1 MKNDYHHPVLV
12 GEVINYLDLKQGDT
26 IFEGTL
32 GGAGHTI
39 AIIKEIAPTG
49 KLIGVDL
56 CSQALSTAASRL
68 KNYKDIIFLKEDNFA
83 NVKSILAGLDIEE
96 VDGILYDLGLS
107 SFQIDK
113 STKGFSYMRDEML
126 DMRFGCEGKTA
137 HEVINRYSEEE
148 LREIFYKYG
157 EEKWSGRIAAN
168 IVKERSR
175 EEIKSTSRLAGII
188 KDSVPPEHRYKRG
201 HPAKRIFQAIR
212 IEVNDELKNLE
223 KGIEDGF
230 DVLKKGGRM
239 VIISY
244 HSLEDRIVKNKFI
257 NFSGRCTCPPLLPV
271 CRCGAKRRGRVVTRK
286 IINPTQEEIME
297 NPRARSAK
305 LRAIE
310 KL

>member
-271 CRCGAKRRGRVVTRK
+271 CRCGAKKRGRVVTRK